1 MKVCV
6 FGMRGFPNVEGGVEK
21 HCEAIYPRMGE
32 DFELV
37 VLRRRPYVN
46 DTEGNHFEHISFVD
60 LPSTRIKGFEALF
73 HSFLC
78 TLKVIKIKP
87 DLVHIHN
94 IGACLFSSMI
104 RRAGIPM
111 VLTYHS
117 PNYEHKKWSRFAKA
131 LLRSCEKVAFKNAS
145 RVIYVNKFQ
154 MQKAPNWVQEKSF
167 FIPNGIPVPN
177 LTCGTDRLS
186 KWGLEKDKYI
196 LAVGR
201 ITPEKGF
208 DDLIAAFNEA
218 KLGGFKLAIAG
229 GVEFEKGYMSKLE
242 KISDKSKVVFTGYV
256 YGEDL
261 QQLYNNAGLFVLSS
275 HNEGFPLVL
284 LEAMSYNLDVIVS
297 DIPATHLVNL
307 DNGCYYPLGDV
318 SRLAELL
325 KERTQ
330 AARKKAYN
338 LSAYNWESIAK
349 ETGQVF
355 TSCYSADTL

>member
-1 MKVCV
+1 
-6 FGMRGFPNVEGGVEK
+6 MRGFPDVEGGVEK

-37 VLRRRPYVN
+37 VLRRKPYVKGRN
-46 DTEGNHFEHISFVD
+46 DNLEHISFID

-78 TLKVIKIKP
+78 TLKIITIKP

-94 IGACLFSSMI
+94 IGSCLFSSMI
-104 RRAGIPM
+104 RRAGIPI

-117 PNYEHKKWSRFAKA
+117 PNYEHKKWNRFAKA
-131 LLRSCEKVAFKNAS
+131 LLKTCEKVAFKNAS
-145 RVIYVNKFQ
+145 KVIYVNKFQ
-154 MQKAPNWVQEKSF
+154 MQKAPEWVQKKSV

-177 LTCGTDRLS
+177 LTCGTDRLE
-186 KWGLEKDKYI
+186 KWGLEKNKYI

-208 DDLIAAFNEA
+208 DDLINAFNEA
-218 KLGGFKLAIAG
+218 KLDGFKLAIAG

-242 KISDKSKVVFTGYV
+242 KISDKNKVVFTGYV

-284 LEAMSYNLDVIVS
+284 LEAMSYNLSVLVS
-297 DIPATHLVNL
+297 DIPATHLVTL
-307 DNGCYYPLGDV
+307 DSNRYYPVGD
-318 SRLAELL
+318 SATLAKLL
-325 KERTQ
+325 KEQT
-330 AARKKAYN
+330 KEISKVTYD
-338 LSAYNWESIAK
+338 LSSFDWKSIAE
-349 ETGQVF
+349 ETGNTFKQAI
-355 TSCYSADTL
+355 S